1 MKKLEVLFDWKK
13 RDRPLFV
20 FIYEAL
26 MGESS
31 YCYTED
37 SSTLQFLCF
46 DHLEVKKITLK
57 MSFCNSV

>member
-1 MKKLEVLFDWKK
+1 MKKLEVLFDWKQ

-20 FIYEAL
+20 FIYEIL

-46 DHLEVKKITLK
+46 DHLEVKKNYTKNEFL
-57 MSFCNSV
+57 